1 MPGEID
7 DSCITRSSLKY
18 ENHSKKFI
26 TSTRNYT
33 KQYCSIYITRLEH
46 MGNVLTEK
54 AKARWGEDYPIVKLH
69 KLSETD
75 CDKCIVIG
83 TLFKDQK
90 LKPSIVKQ
98 LSEANQL
105 VPQPILTNFT
115 DDSDVLLIEDE
126 LQRYQIIGNLKKNN
140 VVTGITCAL
149 LGKDIGKGKFD
160 AEDYIFIDF
169 HPQIERPIFEQNFY
183 VLLLSGLDLIHL
195 EKTNIILQI
204 IPYWLSG
211 LIELDETI
219 NSKDICRVII
229 AGNSVRTAPE
239 KAKPTISMTSRIP
252 ESADTIDAVKILDEF
267 LLKICQIIDVDIMP
281 GENDP
286 SNHILPQQPLHHC
299 MFPKSSKYRSL
310 NQVPNPYKCLLDGVK
325 VLGTSGQPI
334 RDILRF
340 SDLTDPLD
348 ALESCLKWSHL
359 APTAP
364 DTLGCFPFYE
374 EDPFILD
381 DCPHV
386 FFAGNQESF
395 GTRKAKGPQGQEV
408 CLVSIP
414 EFSTTLQACLLNLKN
429 LECNLV
435 SFKS

>member
-1 MPGEID
+1 MD
-7 DSCITRSSLKY
+7 NTLVKRSSVIY

-26 TSTRNYT
+26 TSTRNYK
-33 KQYCSIYITRLEH
+33 KQYCSIYLTRLEL
-46 MGNVLTEK
+46 MRNVLIQK
-54 AKARWGEDYPIVKLH
+54 AKEKWGEEYLIVKLH

-126 LQRYQIIGNLKKNN
+126 LQRYQILGNLKKEEL
-140 VVTGITCAL
+140 VTGITCAL
-149 LGKDIGKGKFD
+149 LGSDIGKGKFTV
-160 AEDYIFIDF
+160 EDYIFVGF
-169 HPQIERPIFEQNFY
+169 HNQIQRPLLEHNIY
-183 VLLLSGLDLIHL
+183 VLFLSGLDLVHL
-195 EKTNIILQI
+195 EKTNIFLQI
-204 IPYWLSG
+204 IIQWLSG
-211 LIELDETI
+211 LILLNQEI

-229 AGNSVRTAPE
+229 AGNSIRTIPE
-239 KAKPTISMTSRIP
+239 KAKPTISMTSRVP
-252 ESADTIDAVKILDEF
+252 ESTDTIDAVKILDGF
-267 LLKICQIIDVDIMP
+267 LVNLCQIIDVDIMP

-299 MFPKSSKYRSL
+299 MFPESSKYKSF
-310 NQVPNPYKCLLDGVK
+310 NQVPNPYKCSLGGLT
-325 VLGTSGQPI
+325 VLGSSGQPI

-340 SDLTDPLD
+340 SELKDPLD

-374 EDPFILD
+374 EDPFIID

-386 FFAGNQESF
+386 FFAGNQENF
-395 GTRKAKGPQGQEV
+395 GTRKVKGPDGQEV
-408 CLVSIP
+408 CLLSIP
-414 EFSTTLQACLLNLKN
+414 EFSTTYQACLLNLKN
-429 LECNLV
+429 SECFPVLF
-435 SFKS
+435 SS